1 MATIISAPTVVRKQG
16 SFCKR
21 QSCFFVKLICSS
33 RMWSKQLFAIEF
45 FYRVDWLFILRRV
58 IHRKAIKAKVEPCLS
73 ANGHLLVWKKI
84 FAGIIEEVEALI
96 KKRVKEGSGKEYDH
110 IVRKELVAY
119 KGKAAHESDFQE
131 FTKYEASRAYKAV
144 SDYMEAADDPSTAL
158 AKEIEALELQISTN
172 EAKVTEMATQEATS
186 EAMVVQA
193 EAQIKEAGDTF
204 VKVVEALK
212 ILEDLKDM
220 LTEKS
225 AEINEIAS

>member
-1 MATIISAPTVVRKQG
+1 MDAG
-16 SFCKR
+16 S
-21 QSCFFVKLICSS
+21 
-33 RMWSKQLFAIEF
+33 E
-45 FYRVDWLFILRRV
+45 D
-58 IHRKAIKAKVEPCLS
+58 E
-73 ANGHLLVWKKI
+73 
-84 FAGIIEEVEALI
+84 EEVEALI

-119 KGKAAHESDFQE
+119 KGKATHESDFQE

-144 SDYMEAADDPSTAL
+144 CDYMEKADDPSTDL
-158 AKEIEALELQISTN
+158 AKEIEALELQISRN